1 MRAATD
7 VSYSKMVRKKRFT
20 FLSCHARVHTQRTF
34 ARMRAFTLATCI
46 RSQRTIARTHEH
58 THAFESNQI
67 KSSYTLRCVCSSSP
81 PLSMPTTIDGGENNP
96 ISVLLSVVPATHHH
110 PTCMLTCALCI
121 IYVIEAVP
129 GFTLVSGSG
138 GCAGRNEICSS
149 SKPPCNTSA
158 NNLTKCAELCKSD
171 STCVSFEYEDTS
183 GECQLSTTCTEDT
196 TTPDWQTSWR
206 LWVKETGTSPPP
218 DTLSLCVCACPKHR
232 VAADSNL
239 Y

>member
-1 MRAATD
+1 MSRTRTHATHIRTYARIYTRN
-7 VSYSKMVRKKRFT
+7 VHS
-20 FLSCHARVHTQRTF
+20 LSTYICTHARTHARVR
-34 ARMRAFTLATCI
+34 I
-46 RSQRTIARTHEH
+46 K
-58 THAFESNQI
+58 SNQI
-67 KSSYTLRCVCSSSP
+67 FLYPSLCMFLFP

-206 LWVKETGTSPPP
+206 LWVKETGTSPP
-218 DTLSLCVCACPKHR
+218 
-232 VAADSNL
+232 
-239 Y
+239 